1 MAAEVS
7 LRSKTLYRIE
17 LLLIKYIPILVAIIT
32 ISNMILSYFD
42 IDIPLFSYIG
52 SSSLFSLMFMFVSSI
67 VFRFC
72 IWHRL
77 IIIYLAVIWL
87 LNIID
92 LYIGIHMSDLLLL
105 ITYLGVAG
113 LFLLLIVY
121 SKLK

>member
-1 MAAEVS
+1 MAAEAS

-52 SSSLFSLMFMFVSSI
+52 SSSLFSLIFMFVSSI

-92 LYIGIHMSDLLLL
+92 LYIGIPMSDLLLL